1 MKGSLNTFKAI
12 NGLQSGKGSLGN
24 SVLGDC
30 LVLIRY
36 DLMKNVPG
44 SQCSAFQEGDLI
56 FPEQEP
62 HETAEESA
70 LSPLFWLL
78 LPCAAQTV
86 REVLAAAQP
95 VLAMCMYPIP
105 TR

>member
-36 DLMKNVPG
+36 DLMKNVPI

-56 FPEQEP
+56 FPE
-62 HETAEESA
+62 
-70 LSPLFWLL
+70 
-78 LPCAAQTV
+78 
-86 REVLAAAQP
+86 
-95 VLAMCMYPIP
+95 
-105 TR
+105 